1 MCCVHGAGGQ
11 RAGLE
16 PPRVMVGGELRSMVD
31 VLTCCGDSGQG
42 DGSEAGD
49 GAAAPGSWDG
59 MSLFHF

>member
-1 MCCVHGAGGQ
+1 
-11 RAGLE
+11 
-16 PPRVMVGGELRSMVD
+16 MVGGERRSVVD

-42 DGSEAGD
+42 DGGEAGD